1 MKTELNRPA
10 DLKFVE
16 QTVGIFSSRDNSFE
30 LQSVDLSGEEDK
42 ENDDENDEQEDPEN
56 EVEDILDGLN
66 WFSRLQIQVLSPIEQ
81 KKTNKVPNSAEEQEN
96 HDLTEVVRS
105 VFVAKLHQEF
115 QRSKTALY
123 KRFTLSKSTSMIPED
138 KS

>member
-1 MKTELNRPA
+1 MGNTIDSCCCACDRDKTDEDEMKTELNRPA

-66 WFSRLQIQVLSPIEQ
+66 WFSRLQIQVLSPIE
-81 KKTNKVPNSAEEQEN
+81 
-96 HDLTEVVRS
+96 
-105 VFVAKLHQEF
+105 
-115 QRSKTALY
+115 
-123 KRFTLSKSTSMIPED
+123 
-138 KS
+138 